1 MNMSGI
7 MSLPVD
13 TSGLSRADMTRLK
26 AQQAD
31 DVATHFEGVFMSM
44 MLKEMRATL
53 SDGLFGKEASDTF
66 GALFDMHMGQHL
78 ADQGG
83 IGIREMVAAEYQKR
97 SVHDNEAT
105 NGVSHEDDGSGKAT
119 VSQ

>member
-1 MNMSGI
+1 M
-7 MSLPVD
+7 PVD
-13 TSGLSRADMTRLK
+13 TSGLSGADMTRLK

-78 ADQGG
+78 AEQGG
-83 IGIREMVAAEYQKR
+83 IGIREMVAAEYKKQ
-97 SVHDNEAT
+97 SVNDNKGT
-105 NGVSHEDDGSGKAT
+105 NGVSHDDNGSRKSA
-119 VSQ
+119 VSH